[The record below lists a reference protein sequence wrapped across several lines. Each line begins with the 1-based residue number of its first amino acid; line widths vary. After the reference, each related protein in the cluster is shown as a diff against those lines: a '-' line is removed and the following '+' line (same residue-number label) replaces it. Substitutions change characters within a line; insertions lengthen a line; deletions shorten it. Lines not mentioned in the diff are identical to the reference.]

1 MDEKEF
7 AARIWAMRQTLFR
20 ICFSQLP
27 SAQDREDAVQEAL
40 LRAWKKRN
48 SLRSQEHFK
57 AWMVRILLNTIADGK
72 RRGKLPTTELSDTL
86 PAEERPDNLPLYEAL
101 RALPEGMRYAVV
113 LVYLDGC
120 TMRECAKML
129 RVPEG
134 TVKSRL
140 SRAKALL
147 RDYLSEEA

>member
-1 MDEKEF
+1 MDAVTFQSEVLKIERLLSHV
-7 AARIWAMRQTLFR
+7 AYTALGNRQE
-20 ICFSQLP
+20 C
-27 SAQDREDAVQEAL
+27 ADAVQEAL
-40 LRAWKKRN
+40 LRAWKKRG
-48 SLRSQEHFK
+48 SLRSQDHFK
-57 AWMVRILLNTIADGK
+57 AWMVRILLNTSADGK

-101 RALPEGMRYAVV
+101 RALPEG
-113 LVYLDGC
+113 
-120 TMRECAKML
+120 
-129 RVPEG
+129 